1 MTDKEIQ
8 LDGKAIGA
16 YLRSKRKESDLNQQQ
31 AADLCSVS
39 QDTYKKW
46 EQGSRIPSLI
56 DLVILSRFYH
66 VSIETIIQLES
77 PSSQEHISDPG
88 AQNDITNNISENT
101 ASSIQE
107 FSSQRKENLTQAGFR
122 DSDFLFFTEN
132 QDHLT
137 DKDEKRSIRKK
148 RAIKPASFL
157 VFAGLITMILILTA
171 FIITLIHL
179 QNMARED
186 YKDLIISETIE
197 SFELEPD
204 ETIYNE
210 AQ

>member
-1 MTDKEIQ
+1 M
-8 LDGKAIGA
+8 
-16 YLRSKRKESDLNQQQ
+16 
-31 AADLCSVS
+31 
-39 QDTYKKW
+39 
-46 EQGSRIPSLI
+46 
-56 DLVILSRFYH
+56 
-66 VSIETIIQLES
+66 
-77 PSSQEHISDPG
+77 
-88 AQNDITNNISENT
+88 
-101 ASSIQE
+101 
-107 FSSQRKENLTQAGFR
+107 TQAGFR

-132 QDHLT
+132 LDHLT
-137 DKDEKRSIRKK
+137 DKNEKRSIRKK

-197 SFELEPD
+197 SFELEPG